1 MITFENVSKQ
11 YGSTIL
17 LESVT
22 ISINENH
29 RTGLIGVNGSGKT
42 TILRMLGGE
51 ELPDSGSINKPF
63 DMRIGYLPQ
72 EVEILDQKT
81 PLEIVLQSFAH
92 ILNFEE
98 QLQRLPQMALL

>member
-1 MITFENVSKQ
+1 
-11 YGSTIL
+11 
-17 LESVT
+17 
-22 ISINENH
+22 
-29 RTGLIGVNGSGKT
+29 
-42 TILRMLGGE
+42 MLGGE

-98 QLQRLPQMALL
+98 QLQRLPTDGSALKETLKKLILSATRWIIMMAIL